1 MIFILFRKITATA
14 LACLIATVTAAGYFE
29 NNNYSSD
36 KTIPKAI
43 TAEAATVNVTTPTI
57 KLYSVYGDR
66 AYITISNIVKYK
78 AGTKFNVYVNNVL
91 ANKNVSLTAIKNNR
105 NLITVTNNGKVNL
118 RPNTAY
124 TIKVKA
130 VYNGSTSAT
139 SNSVKTKTTK
149 TTYFNLK
156 KNTQLYALKNG
167 KMVKSTKLTSSIVTS
182 GAFATSTGE
191 FILGK
196 DPAKYK
202 SAYIKI
208 TSGTYKGKF
217 VKISDNVANRVS
229 VEEYKRRVVC
239 DYAAGMHGGRYVYGG
254 LSYRATDCSGLV
266 LLSYKQIGIN
276 LPHSANGYWSKGKAV
291 SRSNLKAGDII
302 IMNGG
307 SHVGLYIGN
316 SKFVHAMNY
325 YDGIKVQST
334 SYLQYYTVN
343 SIRRII

>member
-1 MIFILFRKITATA
+1 MILILFKKITATA
-14 LACLIATVTAAGYFE
+14 LACLITTVSAAGYFA
-29 NNNYSSD
+29 NDNYSSD
-36 KTIPKAI
+36 KTTPNTI
-43 TAEAATVNVTTPTI
+43 TAEAATVKVTTPVI

-66 AYITISNIVKYK
+66 AYISVSNLAKYK
-78 AGTKFNVYVNNVL
+78 SATKFNLYVNNVL
-91 ANKNVSLTAIKNNR
+91 ANQNISVKAIKNNR
-105 NLITVTNNGKVNL
+105 GLITVTNNGKVNL

-124 TIKVKA
+124 SIKIKA
-130 VYNGSTSAT
+130 VYNGTTSSA
-139 SNSVKTKTTK
+139 SNVIKTKTTK

-156 KNTQLYALKNG
+156 KNTQLYALKNS

-182 GAFATSTGE
+182 GAFATTSGD

-208 TSGTYKGKF
+208 TSGTHKGKF
-217 VKISDNVANRVS
+217 VKISDNVANRIS

-239 DYAAGMHGGRYVYGG
+239 DYAASMHGGRYVYGG
-254 LSYRATDCSGLV
+254 TSYRATDCSGLV
-266 LLSYKQIGIN
+266 MLSYKQIGIS
-276 LPHSANGYWSKGKAV
+276 LPHSANGYWSKGKSV
-291 SRSNLKAGDII
+291 SRSNMKAGDIL

-316 SKFVHAMNY
+316 NKFVHAMNY